1 MNKLARIATTL
12 TLAGA
17 ALATTGTAQAAL
29 DLPGLT
35 GPDGLSVLSGQD
47 ELLSGEQATLAPVA
61 GLVGAEGIGLGAD
74 S

>member
-12 TLAGA
+12 ALAGA
-17 ALATTGTAQAAL
+17 ALSTTGTAQAL
-29 DLPGLT
+29 ELPGLT
-35 GPDGLSVLSGQD
+35 GADGLSVLSGQD

>member
-1 MNKLARIATTL
+1 MNKLTRIAATL

-17 ALATTGTAQAAL
+17 ALSATSTAQAL

-47 ELLSGEQATLAPVA
+47 KLLSGGQATLAPVA
-61 GLVGAEGIGLGAD
+61 GLVGKDGIGLGAD
-74 S
+74 R

>member
-17 ALATTGTAQAAL
+17 ALSTTTGTAQAL

-35 GPDGLSVLSGQD
+35 GPDGLSVLSDQD

>member
-1 MNKLARIATTL
+1 MNKLARIASAL

-17 ALATTGTAQAAL
+17 ALSTTGIAQAL

-47 ELLSGEQATLAPVA
+47 KLLSGEQATLAPVA
-61 GLVGAEGIGLGAD
+61 GLVGRDGIGVGAD

>member
-1 MNKLARIATTL
+1 MNKLARIASAL

-17 ALATTGTAQAAL
+17 ALSASGTAQAL
-29 DLPGLT
+29 DLPGLP

-47 ELLSGEQATLAPVA
+47 ELLSGEQTTLAPVA
-61 GLVGAEGIGLGAD
+61 GLVGAGGIGVGTG